1 MTETRQESQSG
12 WNHVRA
18 ALVAAWFVAV
28 WLVWQNESAR
38 PGNRPDD
45 QGVWLSL
52 VANADMDTTLFIPLL
67 AIAPLVWWKRRPE
80 ASRTDEVRS
89 VPNCSL
95 TGALLLSVVAGA
107 AAFMMSQRVADM
119 SPDPGGKGRFGS
131 MPPAYHDEY
140 SYLFQAE
147 TFLAGR
153 TAFPSQGPPGLFDQ
167 MQVLNDDGVYAS
179 RYFPAPGLFLAPFV
193 SMGKPYLGHQIANG
207 LIAALLSFLACR
219 SMGLMAGAIAG
230 TCLSFAPGMT
240 IFSNLLLA
248 HHPALLGLS
257 VFLVAMLEA
266 RNKAALVLSLIAG
279 FGLTFAMLCRPMT
292 AAGVALPFGVWI
304 LYRLVRPAESR
315 RHFVKISVG
324 LGTNILCG
332 FVLLAVYNNSVTGE
346 SFTTPYSIYTDT
358 YTPNHV
364 YGFNNVERGTKVETA
379 KRIAKYDGWAENLTP
394 PLAVR
399 NMRERLRWS
408 FVWTLGLV
416 PNAMLAVCCLILW
429 PKLPFAARMLFAS
442 IASLHLVHI
451 PYWFDGIMHYHYVFE
466 SGALWC
472 VLAGMVL
479 VTIARQRDVGLVSR
493 PALWVMACVIVTITT
508 NFRPMPNPFIANA
521 DMFPVSRVHS
531 EISGISFSRSR
542 YWKFQQLLADIHKPA
557 LVLIK
562 HDPADIH
569 IEYVNNHPALK
580 AQVLTGQAEAWSEDL
595 LLTEDPLADRA
606 IYLFDP
612 RESPDRLVP
621 IDSTR

>member
-1 MTETRQESQSG
+1 MTETRQESQPG

-18 ALVAAWFVAV
+18 ALVTAWFVAV

-38 PGNRPDD
+38 LADRPDD
-45 QGVWLSL
+45 QELWLSL

-89 VPNCSL
+89 VPNCPL

-167 MQVLNDDGVYAS
+167 MHVLNDDGVYAS
-179 RYFPAPGLFLAPFV
+179 RYFPGPGLFLAPFV

-257 VFLVAMLEA
+257 CL
-266 RNKAALVLSLIAG
+266 
-279 FGLTFAMLCRPMT
+279 
-292 AAGVALPFGVWI
+292 
-304 LYRLVRPAESR
+304 LYTSPSPRDQRGSR
-315 RHFVKISVG
+315 
-324 LGTNILCG
+324 
-332 FVLLAVYNNSVTGE
+332 
-346 SFTTPYSIYTDT
+346 
-358 YTPNHV
+358 
-364 YGFNNVERGTKVETA
+364 
-379 KRIAKYDGWAENLTP
+379 
-394 PLAVR
+394 
-399 NMRERLRWS
+399 
-408 FVWTLGLV
+408 
-416 PNAMLAVCCLILW
+416 
-429 PKLPFAARMLFAS
+429 
-442 IASLHLVHI
+442 
-451 PYWFDGIMHYHYVFE
+451 
-466 SGALWC
+466 
-472 VLAGMVL
+472 
-479 VTIARQRDVGLVSR
+479 
-493 PALWVMACVIVTITT
+493 
-508 NFRPMPNPFIANA
+508 MPSSA
-521 DMFPVSRVHS
+521 
-531 EISGISFSRSR
+531 
-542 YWKFQQLLADIHKPA
+542 
-557 LVLIK
+557 
-562 HDPADIH
+562 
-569 IEYVNNHPALK
+569 
-580 AQVLTGQAEAWSEDL
+580 
-595 LLTEDPLADRA
+595 
-606 IYLFDP
+606 
-612 RESPDRLVP
+612 
-621 IDSTR
+621 